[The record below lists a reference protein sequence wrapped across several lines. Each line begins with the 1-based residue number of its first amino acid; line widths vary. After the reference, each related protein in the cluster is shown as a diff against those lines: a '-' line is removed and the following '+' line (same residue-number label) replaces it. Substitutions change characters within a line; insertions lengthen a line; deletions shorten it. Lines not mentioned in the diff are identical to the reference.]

1 MASDGAELGD
11 VEELQGAATEGGADE
26 YLGAV
31 VKFNRLFVDGGG
43 GGDAL
48 DGGSDIGQCAVE
60 GSGVFG
66 QVVEVVEGEFDFT
79 EFCLGVWQGSVDYT
93 CVVVRGEEAGVEHA
107 YGHVGGDA
115 ELTDLEDVVAGV
127 RGVVQFFLG
136 PVHAEADEVAGF
148 VGYPIEVVDSPL
160 GVCEEFS

>member
-11 VEELQGAATEGGADE
+11 VQQLQCAATEGGADE

-31 VKFNRLFVDGGG
+31 VKFDRFFVDGGSCSQ
-43 GGDAL
+43 AL

-66 QVVEVVEGEFDFT
+66 QVVEVVEGEFDFP
-79 EFCLGVWQGSVDYT
+79 EFCLGIGQGSVDYT
-93 CVVVRGEEAGVEHA
+93 CVVVWCEEAGVEHA

-127 RGVVQFFLG
+127 RGVVQFLLS
-136 PVHAEADEVAGF
+136 PVHAEADEVSGF